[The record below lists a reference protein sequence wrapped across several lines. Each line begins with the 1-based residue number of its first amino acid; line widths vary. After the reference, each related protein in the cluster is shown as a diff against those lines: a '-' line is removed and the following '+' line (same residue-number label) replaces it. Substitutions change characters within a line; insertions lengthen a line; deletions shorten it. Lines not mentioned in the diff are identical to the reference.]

1 MSKASA
7 AVLAGLILSLAAA
20 PAFAACTIVKVAELP
35 VTMSGTKPLVPVK
48 VNGVDEMFVAD
59 SGAFYSTINANTA
72 AQVKLAQTQSN
83 LVIRGVGGE
92 SGFTNIGTAKTLSL
106 AGQTIP
112 DAEFVVTEGVG
123 QYAGGLGQNI
133 LGAADV
139 EYDLGSGVIRIFQ
152 PRNCPAE
159 PLAYWAKDVG
169 YSVIS
174 IDPIDRQNARTSGTA
189 FINGVKIKVVFD
201 TGAGRSGLT
210 RESAEKSGIKM
221 DSPDVRFVGLGGGF
235 GARATKNWIAPVTS
249 FKIGDEE
256 IRTTRLTIS
265 DFSYN
270 DVGGDMLLGAD
281 FFLSHRVYVSNSQ
294 HKMYFTYNGGP
305 VFRYDAS
312 PLVQA
317 GPSGAPQASAD
328 VAVEE
333 PTDADGYARR
343 GAAFAA
349 RHDFDRAIADLSRAC
364 ELAPTEPKYFYQ
376 RAVVHVQNR
385 QPALAMA
392 DLDQTLKFAPKNI
405 DALLMRG
412 GLRIQERDKTG
423 SADLDAV
430 SAMVPKEADVRFRL
444 GVLYGIAD
452 MFDASI
458 AQFDLWVTAH
468 PDDGRMVQA
477 FNGRCWARAAAG
489 KDLNKALDDCNR
501 AVAGAPKTAAFLD
514 SRGLVELRLGDNDKA
529 IADYDA
535 ALTLQPK
542 LGWSLYGRGLAKRRK
557 GLKAEGDADVAAA
570 VAINPKL
577 PQAAKQFGI
586 VGPDGA

>member
-1 MSKASA
+1 
-7 AVLAGLILSLAAA
+7 
-20 PAFAACTIVKVAELP
+20 
-35 VTMSGTKPLVPVK
+35 
-48 VNGVDEMFVAD
+48 
-59 SGAFYSTINANTA
+59 
-72 AQVKLAQTQSN
+72 
-83 LVIRGVGGE
+83 
-92 SGFTNIGTAKTLSL
+92 
-106 AGQTIP
+106 
-112 DAEFVVTEGVG
+112 
-123 QYAGGLGQNI
+123 
-133 LGAADV
+133 
-139 EYDLGSGVIRIFQ
+139 
-152 PRNCPAE
+152 
-159 PLAYWAKDVG
+159 
-169 YSVIS
+169 
-174 IDPIDRQNARTSGTA
+174 
-189 FINGVKIKVVFD
+189 
-201 TGAGRSGLT
+201 
-210 RESAEKSGIKM
+210 M

-305 VFRYDAS
+305 VFRYDAP

-412 GLRIQERDKTG
+412 GLRLQERDKTG

-444 GVLYGIAD
+444 GVLYGVAD
-452 MFDASI
+452 MFDGPSRRRPYGPGL
-458 AQFDLWVTAH
+458 QWTLL
-468 PDDGRMVQA
+468 G
-477 FNGRCWARAAAG
+477 AG
-489 KDLNKALDDCNR
+489 
-501 AVAGAPKTAAFLD
+501 G
-514 SRGLVELRLGDNDKA
+514 G
-529 IADYDA
+529 
-535 ALTLQPK
+535 
-542 LGWSLYGRGLAKRRK
+542 RK
-557 GLKAEGDADVAAA
+557 GSEQGSGRL
-570 VAINPKL
+570 
-577 PQAAKQFGI
+577 
-586 VGPDGA
+586 